1 MSDNQIKPPFTDVD
15 IKTADKGF
23 YEGYNTTIALASKG
37 FMVALVIWALVAPG
51 NADKIL
57 GALNS
62 SILSI
67 FNSFYTVV
75 VGCFFFFL
83 AFIAIHPRTGKK
95 RLGHDDDRPE
105 FSTFSWFAMMFGAGL
120 GVGLMV
126 FSIAEPVYLW
136 GSNPD
141 TVRGVTE
148 ANTVAGLPST
158 YEYTFLHYGFH
169 AWAIYLVTAICM
181 GYYAY
186 RRDVPLTIR
195 TTLTPLFGKAMNG
208 VLGDIVDVLAVIATI
223 LGIAVTIGFGISQF
237 VDGAYSI
244 MPSMDWLMKTEEDGS
259 LNPSLT
265 GLLVAL
271 VIIMGASTISAVS
284 GVGRGVKYL
293 SNLNLVLSIVLIG
306 LFIIFGSL
314 GFALKMYGVGFVE
327 YIKGFLET
335 SFVPYSTDTDLGK
348 WQSGWTTF
356 YWAWWIAFSPFVGLF
371 LARISKGRTIREIIL
386 GALIAPALVCFL
398 WMTMLGGTAIDLEL
412 SGVAKGAISGENAT
426 NMLFATLGFMF
437 DGGTLYLITVMC
449 VILVMTYL
457 VTSADSGVLVLNTI
471 MSGGNANETGI
482 KHRIIWGLVITA
494 IIASLLIAGGGM
506 DALKKAMII
515 GALPFTM
522 VMALMCISLAKAL
535 FMDGKREGAE

>member
-1 MSDNQIKPPFTDVD
+1 MSDQVKPPFTDVD

-23 YEGYNTTIALASKG
+23 YEGYNVSIALVSKI
-37 FMVALVIWALVAPG
+37 FMVLLVVWALVAPG
-51 NADKIL
+51 NADKLL

-62 SILSI
+62 GILSY
-67 FNSFYTVV
+67 FNSFYTIAT
-75 VGCFFFFL
+75 GGFMFFML
-83 AFIAIHPRTGKK
+83 IIAIYPKTGKK
-95 RLGHDDDRPE
+95 RLGHDTDRPE

-126 FSIAEPVYLW
+126 FSIAEPMWLW

-148 ANTVAGLPST
+148 ANTAAGLGST

-169 AWAIYLVTAICM
+169 AWGIYLVTAICM

-195 TTLTPLFGKAMNG
+195 STLTPIFGKAMNG
-208 VLGDIVDVLAVIATI
+208 PLGDLVDILAVVATI

-237 VDGAYSI
+237 VDGVYSI
-244 MPSMDWLMKTEEDGS
+244 APSMDWLMKTEEDGS
-259 LNPSLT
+259 LNPST
-265 GLLVAL
+265 IGLIVAL
-271 VIIMGASTISAVS
+271 IIIMSASTISAVS

-293 SNLNLVLSIVLIG
+293 SNLNLVLSGVLIG
-306 LFIIFGSL
+306 LFLLFGSVS
-314 GFALKMYGVGFVE
+314 FALKMYGIGFVE
-327 YIKGFLET
+327 YISGIFET
-335 SFVPYSTDTDLGK
+335 SFVPHSTDTELGK

-371 LARISKGRTIREIIL
+371 LARISKGRTIREIVL
-386 GALIAPALVCFL
+386 GAMIAPALVCFL

-412 SGVAKGAISGENAT
+412 SGVAKGAISGENGS

-437 DGGTLYLITVMC
+437 DGSTLYLITIMC

-482 KHRIIWGLVITA
+482 KHRIIWGLIITA
-494 IIASLLIAGGGM
+494 IIGSLLIAGGGM

-515 GALPFTM
+515 GALPFAI
-522 VMALMCISLAKAL
+522 VMALMCVSLAKAL
-535 FMDGKREGAE
+535 FLDSKREAAGE

>member
-1 MSDNQIKPPFTDVD
+1 MNDKIKEPFTDVD
-15 IKTADKGF
+15 IKTADSGF
-23 YEGYNTTIALASKG
+23 YEGYNVSIALVSKV
-37 FMVALVIWALVAPG
+37 FMVLLVIWALVAPG

-62 SILSI
+62 GILSY
-67 FNSFYTVV
+67 FNSFYTIAT
-75 VGCFFFFL
+75 GGFMFFMLLL
-83 AFIAIHPRTGKK
+83 ALYPKTGKR

-126 FSIAEPVYLW
+126 FSIAEPMYLW

-148 ANTVAGLPST
+148 ANTAAGLPST

-169 AWAIYLVTAICM
+169 AWAIYLTTAICM

-195 TTLTPLFGKAMNG
+195 STLTPIFGKAMNG
-208 VLGDIVDVLAVIATI
+208 PLGDLVDILAVVATI
-223 LGIAVTIGFGISQF
+223 LGIAVTIGFGVSQF

-244 MPSMDWLMKTEEDGS
+244 MPSMDWLMKTEADGS
-259 LNPSLT
+259 LNPSTT
-265 GLLVAL
+265 GLIVAL
-271 VIIMGASTISAVS
+271 VIIMAASTLSAVS
-284 GVGRGVKYL
+284 GVGKGVKYL
-293 SNLNLVLSIVLIG
+293 SNINLVLSVVLIG
-306 LFIIFGSL
+306 LFFIFGSV
-314 GFALKMYGVGFVE
+314 GFAFKMYGLGFVE
-327 YIKGFLET
+327 YIKGIFET
-335 SFVPYSTDTDLGK
+335 SFIPYGTDTDLGK

-371 LARISKGRTIREIIL
+371 LARISKGRTIREIVL
-386 GALIAPALVCFL
+386 GAMIAPALVCFL

-412 SGVAKGAISGENAT
+412 SGIAKGAISGENAS

-437 DGGTLYLITVMC
+437 DGTSLYLITIMC
-449 VILVMTYL
+449 VVLVLTYL

-482 KHRIIWGLVITA
+482 KHRIIWGLIITA
-494 IIASLLIAGGGM
+494 IIGSLLIAGGGM

-515 GALPFTM
+515 GALPFAIVM
-522 VMALMCISLAKAL
+522 VLMCVSLAKAMFL
-535 FMDGKREGAE
+535 DSKREASE